1 MAVLAKNRVLQVL
14 SAKTCTTAIAFG
26 KLAVPRL

>member
-1 MAVLAKNRVLQVL
+1 MVLAKNRVLQVV
-14 SAKTCTTAIAFG
+14 ADTCATAIAFG